1 MNYCR
6 KLLGKLLFP
15 DYPRDYFTGRKEYSV
30 WAIRGVIM
38 LLLVSAGSLLGA
50 QNNWRVVDYRLEHGL
65 SQISVNC
72 IIRDS
77 HGFLWIG
84 TQDGLN
90 KFDGYDFKVYR
101 HQPSDPNSLSNS
113 NINSVIEDRS
123 GNIWVGTQYGLN
135 TFDRNSGTFIAY
147 HHEPDNPGSISSNIV
162 HCVYQDSGGIIWVK
176 TEEGVD
182 SFDPESGTF
191 RHFKHYS
198 DVFNYVSGPV
208 HYSMYE
214 DSAGRLWIG
223 SKDGLFLFDRQ
234 AEEFTR
240 FSYSSHQQGTIS
252 SNMIRTIFETAKGN
266 LLVGTD
272 NGLNF
277 FDSESRAFRT
287 YYLDPYEDGRLE
299 TNIINFIYEDSRE
312 TIWVGTDAGLFTFSA
327 ESGKFKPLYE
337 KPGFDLEVSAI
348 LEDGSGNIWVGT
360 LGGLYML
367 DSKSKFNTY
376 RIHDYMPDAPPS
388 ARFIASIYP
397 AGPER
402 IWLGT
407 WGGGLYLLNRVN
419 GEIIHYSSFSET
431 RSTRISNNFVH
442 VIFVDSKGR
451 MILGTRDGL
460 DIYSSGRS
468 AFIPFCPSVNQEDCD
483 IFKSNRVYSI
493 IEDAHQVIWVGTRYG
508 LHAIKDDT
516 IVSYYNNPQDEKS
529 ISSNHVNDILECRQ
543 GYLWV
548 ATADGLNR
556 FDRETK
562 TFINYRKD
570 PEMGRFSLSNNHLT
584 SLLEDSKGNMWIGSV
599 AGLNRFFRNTGS
611 FMVFSE
617 IEGLPNNLI
626 YSVLEDDNS
635 FIWIST
641 NHGLAR
647 FDPQSFDVSSFDIAD
662 GLQNYEFNLG
672 ARFKSSSGELFFGG
686 VDGLNS
692 FYPDLLSINT
702 HIPQVV
708 FTSFEVM
715 SPQGNKSV
723 IVCGKNEVV
732 LQPEENSFS
741 VEFAALDFTRPA
753 KNRYAYKL
761 EGFDD
766 SWINAGTR
774 RMAVFTKLPS
784 GTYVL
789 HVRGA
794 NNDNV
799 WNEDG
804 ISLRIVIVTPW
815 WRTVYAYI
823 SVSFLLLLLV
833 YLIILSSTRRLRLA
847 NQVLR
852 EKEQASTE
860 ISRQREELILK
871 NRSITDSINYA
882 KRIQLAMMPTSRH
895 FRRIF
900 PESFVFYKPK
910 DIVSGDFYWVNQRN
924 DKVFFAV
931 IDCTGHGVPGAF
943 MSIIGYELLRNIINI
958 KGIEKPSEILNELN
972 NDFSGI
978 FNSEGENDFTFRD
991 GMDIGFCV
999 IDIKLAKLEFSG
1011 AFSPMY
1017 LVRNK
1022 SIMEIKGNRFSVGLM
1037 EDLIDEPFENHSID
1051 LMKDDMIYLFSD
1063 GYPDQFGGE
1072 EGKKFKYR
1080 RFRHLL
1086 LNIHTLPTSEQE
1098 LVLDQSIM
1106 QWMDG
1111 HEQVDDILIIG
1122 VKPGLGPE

>member
-1 MNYCR
+1 VIILIL
-6 KLLGKLLFP
+6 LLGC
-15 DYPRDYFTGRKEYSV
+15 
-30 WAIRGVIM
+30 
-38 LLLVSAGSLLGA
+38 SLLGA
-50 QNNWRVVDYRLEHGL
+50 RENWRIVDYRQEQGL

-77 HGFLWIG
+77 YGFLWIG

-101 HQPSDPNSLSNS
+101 HQPSDPFSLSNS
-113 NINSVIEDRS
+113 NINSVIEDNK
-123 GNIWVGTQYGLN
+123 GNIWAGTQNGLN
-135 TFDRNSGTFIAY
+135 IFDRSSGTFKAY
-147 HHEPDNPGSISSNIV
+147 HHEPGKTGSISSNIV
-162 HCVYQDSGGIIWVK
+162 HRVFQDSEGIIWVK
-176 TEEGVD
+176 TEEGID
-182 SFDPESGTF
+182 RFDPETGFF
-191 RHFKHYS
+191 RHFRHYS
-198 DVFNYVSGPV
+198 DVFNYVSGPGY
-208 HYSMYE
+208 HSIYE

-223 SKDGLFLFDRQ
+223 SKDGLFLFDRVT
-234 AEEFTR
+234 EKFTR
-240 FSYSSHQQGTIS
+240 YSHSSNEQGTIS
-252 SNMIRTIFETAKGN
+252 SNRIGTIFETAKGN
-266 LLVGTD
+266 LLVGAD

-277 FDSESRAFRT
+277 FDKERGVFRT
-287 YYLDPYEDGRLE
+287 FFIDQPEDSRL
-299 TNIINFIYEDSRE
+299 NRNLINFVYEDSRE
-312 TIWVGTDAGLFTFSA
+312 RIWVGTDAGLFNFSI
-327 ESGKFKPLYE
+327 ESGKFKALFD
-337 KPGFDLEVSAI
+337 KPSFDYEVSAI
-348 LEDGSGNIWVGT
+348 HEDGSGNIWVGT

-397 AGPER
+397 DGPET

-407 WGGGLYLLNRVN
+407 WGGGLFLLNRVN
-419 GEIIHYSSFSET
+419 GEITHFSSSSEI
-431 RSTRISNNFVH
+431 RSRRISNNFVH

-460 DIYSSGRS
+460 DIYQGPRSG
-468 AFIPFCPSVNQEDCD
+468 FIPFCPAVNGEDCD
-483 IFKSNRVYSI
+483 LFNSNRVYSI
-493 IEDAHQVIWVGTRYG
+493 IEDSHQVIWVGTRYG
-508 LHAIKDDT
+508 LHSIKDGA
-516 IVSYYNNPQDEKS
+516 IVSYYHNPQDEKS
-529 ISSNHVNDILECRQ
+529 ISSNHVNDILECRE
-543 GYLWV
+543 GYLWL
-548 ATADGLNR
+548 ATTEGLNR
-556 FDRETK
+556 FDRETG

-570 PEMGRFSLSNNHLT
+570 PGMGRFSLSNNHLT

-617 IEGLPNNLI
+617 MEGLPNNLI
-626 YSVLEDDNS
+626 YSVLEDDMGL
-635 FIWIST
+635 IWIST
-641 NHGLAR
+641 NQGLAS
-647 FDPQSFDVSSFDIAD
+647 FDPVNFDISTYDIAD

-702 HIPQVV
+702 NIPGIAL
-708 FTSFEVM
+708 TSFEVM
-715 SPQGNKSV
+715 SPQGNRSIIMHGKDVV
-723 IVCGKNEVV
+723 I
-732 LQPEENSFS
+732 LQPDENSFS

-766 SWINAGTR
+766 NWISAGNR
-774 RMAVFTKLPS
+774 RMAVFTKLPY

-789 HVRGA
+789 HVRGS

-799 WNEDG
+799 WNDDG
-804 ISLRIVIVTPW
+804 VSLRIVIITPW
-815 WRTVYAYI
+815 WRTIYTY
-823 SVSFLLLLLV
+823 VSATVLILLLV
-833 YLIILSSTRRLRLA
+833 YLIILYSTRRLRLA

-852 EKEQASTE
+852 DKEQASTE

-882 KRIQLAMMPTSRH
+882 KRIQMAMMPTSKH
-895 FRRIF
+895 FRRLF

-978 FNSEGENDFTFRD
+978 FNSDGETDISFRD

-999 IDIKLAKLEFSG
+999 IDRKLAKLEFAG

-1022 SIMEIKGNRFSVGLM
+1022 SITEIKGNRFSVGLM
-1037 EDLIDEPFENHSID
+1037 EDLIDEPFENHSVD

-1098 LVLDQSIM
+1098 VVLDQSIV

-1111 HEQVDDILIIG
+1111 HEQVDDILILG
-1122 VKPGLGPE
+1122 VRPGLEP

>member
-1 MNYCR
+1 
-6 KLLGKLLFP
+6 
-15 DYPRDYFTGRKEYSV
+15 
-30 WAIRGVIM
+30 M
-38 LLLVSAGSLLGA
+38 LMLIFGCSLLGA
-50 QNNWRVVDYRLEHGL
+50 QDNWRIVDYRQEQGL

-77 HGFLWIG
+77 YGFLWIG

-101 HQPSDPNSLSNS
+101 HQPSDPYSLSNS
-113 NINSVIEDRS
+113 NINSVIEDEK
-123 GNIWVGTQYGLN
+123 GNIWAGTQNGLN
-135 TFDRNSGTFIAY
+135 LFDRESGNFKAY
-147 HHEPDNPGSISSNIV
+147 QHEPGNAGSISSNTV
-162 HCVYQDSGGIIWVK
+162 HNVFQDSEGIIWVK
-176 TEEGVD
+176 TEEGID
-182 SFDPESGTF
+182 RFDPETGIF

-198 DVFNYVSGPV
+198 DVFNYVSGPGY
-208 HYSMYE
+208 HSIYE
-214 DSAGRLWIG
+214 DNAGSLWIG
-223 SKDGLFLFDRQ
+223 SKDGLFLFDRLT
-234 AEEFTR
+234 EKFTR
-240 FSYSSHQQGTIS
+240 YSHTSNKQGAIS
-252 SNMIRTIFETAKGN
+252 SNRIGTIFETAKGN
-266 LLVGTD
+266 LLVGAD

-277 FDSESRAFRT
+277 FDRESGEFRAYFI
-287 YYLDPYEDGRLE
+287 DKPEDTRRNL
-299 TNIINFIYEDSRE
+299 INFVYEDSHE
-312 TIWVGTDAGLFTFSA
+312 KIWVGTDAGLFTFSI
-327 ESGKFKPLYE
+327 ESGEFRALFE
-337 KPGFDLEVSAI
+337 KPTFDYEVSAI
-348 LEDGSGNIWVGT
+348 HEDGSGNIWVGT

-397 AGPER
+397 AGTET

-407 WGGGLYLLNRVN
+407 WGGGLFLLNRLN
-419 GEIIHYSSFSET
+419 GEITHFSSFSES
-431 RSTRISNNFVH
+431 RSRRISNDFVH

-460 DIYSSGRS
+460 DIYHSSQSR
-468 AFIPFCPSVNQEDCD
+468 FMPFCPSGNEEDCD
-483 IFKSNRVYSI
+483 IFNSNRVYSI
-493 IEDAHQVIWVGTRYG
+493 IEDSHQVIWVGTRYG
-508 LHAIKDDT
+508 LHSIKNDT
-516 IVSYYNNPQDEKS
+516 IISYYNNPQDENS
-529 ISSNHVNDILECRQ
+529 ISSNHVNDILECRE
-543 GYLWV
+543 GYIWL
-548 ATADGLNR
+548 ATTEGLNR
-556 FDRETK
+556 FDRETS

-570 PEMGRFSLSNNHLT
+570 PGMGRFSLSNNHLT
-584 SLLEDSKGNMWIGSV
+584 SLLEDSNGNMWIGSV

-626 YSVLEDDNS
+626 YSVLEDDKGL
-635 FIWIST
+635 IWIST
-641 NHGLAR
+641 NQGLAS
-647 FDPQSFDVSSFDIAD
+647 FDPVNFDISSFDIAD

-672 ARFKSSSGELFFGG
+672 ARYKSSSGELFFGG
-686 VDGLNS
+686 VDGFNS
-692 FYPDLLSINT
+692 FYPDLISINSN
-702 HIPQVV
+702 IPRVV

-715 SPQGNKSV
+715 SPQGNRSV
-723 IVCGKNEVV
+723 IVHGKDEVI

-741 VEFAALDFTRPA
+741 VEFAALDFTRPG

-766 SWINAGTR
+766 NWIYPGNR
-774 RMAVFTKLPS
+774 RMAVFTKLPF
-784 GTYVL
+784 GTYIL
-789 HVRGA
+789 HVRGS

-804 ISLRIVIVTPW
+804 VSLRIVIVTPW
-815 WRTVYAYI
+815 WRTIYTY
-823 SVSFLLLLLV
+823 VSAAVLILLLV
-833 YLIILSSTRRLRLA
+833 YLIILYSTRRLRLA

-852 EKEQASTE
+852 EKEQASNE

-882 KRIQLAMMPTSRH
+882 KRIQMAMMPTSKH
-895 FRRIF
+895 FRRLF

-978 FNSEGENDFTFRD
+978 FNSDGETDISFRD

-999 IDIKLAKLEFSG
+999 IDRKLAKLEFAG

-1022 SIMEIKGNRFSVGLM
+1022 SITEIKGNRFSVGLM

-1051 LMKDDMIYLFSD
+1051 LMKEDMIYLFSD

-1098 LVLDQSIM
+1098 IVLDQSIV

-1111 HEQVDDILIIG
+1111 HEQVDDILILG
-1122 VKPGLGPE
+1122 VRPGLEPE